1 MKALIL
7 SANTGGGHNSCAK
20 AIQDVFISQNE
31 VCNIQDCLSLISK
44 GVSETTAFGHIFIY
58 RHAPWI
64 VHATY
69 KNEIKKGE
77 KLFKRTSLL
86 SKALA
91 LGVPKLYELI
101 EENDYDT
108 IICTHIFAAQMIT
121 ALQDKYKIHLL
132 TAQITTDYGCS
143 ANSKDTDIDFYFI
156 PDKNLI
162 DTFVNIGLPEEK
174 ILASGIPVK
183 KEFFE
188 KTNKE
193 EEKEKLG
200 IPKNLKHLLVMGGSM
215 GGGPIPKATQLL
227 IENLK
232 EDNYL
237 SVVCGTNKALY
248 DKLSKKYGNRPNVHI
263 YEVSNQMPL
272 LMHSADLLFTKPGG
286 LTTTEA
292 YACNLPMALLNY
304 LGGCETDNKIFFTKT
319 GGAIAEDKP
328 KELVAQTIA
337 LLNDPPR
344 LKEMSNALAIASQG
358 KQIPEIFIYDTLK
371 KAHSKAF
378 LTSQE

>member
-20 AIQDVFISQNE
+20 AIQDVFISHNE
-31 VCNIQDCLSLISK
+31 VCDIQDCLSLISK
-44 GVSETTAFGHIFIY
+44 GVSNTTAFGHIFIY

-64 VHATY
+64 MHVAY
-69 KNEIKKGE
+69 KNEIKQSE
-77 KLFKRTSLL
+77 RLFRRNSFL
-86 SKALA
+86 SKFLA

-101 EENDYDT
+101 KANDYDT

-121 ALQDKYKIHLL
+121 ALQEKYKIHLL
-132 TAQITTDYGCS
+132 TSQITTDYGCS

-156 PDKNLI
+156 PDKSLI
-162 DTFVNIGLPEEK
+162 DDFISIGLPREK
-174 ILASGIPVK
+174 IFVSGLPVK

-200 IPKNLKHLLVMGGSM
+200 IPKNYKHLLVMGGSM

-232 EDNYL
+232 KDNYL

-248 DKLSKKYGNRPNVHI
+248 DKLYKRYSNRPNVLI

-304 LGGCETDNKIFFTKT
+304 LGGCETDNKVFFTKK
-319 GGAIAEDKP
+319 GGAIAEDEP
-328 KELVAQTIA
+328 ISLVKQTIA
-337 LLNDPPR
+337 LLNDTAR
-344 LKEMSNALAIASQG
+344 LKEMSTAMEKASQG
-358 KQIPEIFIYDTLK
+358 NQIPENFIYETLK
-371 KAHSKAF
+371 KAHSKALETF
-378 LTSQE
+378 